1 MGLINDDDTGR
12 PLWYRA
18 IHRKVLVVYTE
29 HAFGDDRGVWAAYV
43 VPVKG
48 ENHNK
53 EAQTWRT
60 EGVKMTENEARAIYG
75 AVTEDFDN
83 RGLKYNP

>member
-1 MGLINDDDTGR
+1 MGMVEDNDTGR

-29 HAFGDDRGVWAAYV
+29 HTFDEDNGVWAAYV
-43 VPVKG
+43 VPVQG
-48 ENHNK
+48 LNHNR
-53 EAQTWRT
+53 EAQAWRI
-60 EGVKMTENEARAIYG
+60 EGTKMAESEARALYG
-75 AVTEDFDN
+75 AVTEDFDE

>member
-1 MGLINDDDTGR
+1 MGMIDDIDTGR

-29 HAFGDDRGVWAAYV
+29 HAQDGDGGVWAAYV

-48 ENHNK
+48 ENHNR
-53 EAQTWRT
+53 EAQSWRT
-60 EGVKMTENEARAIYG
+60 QGVKITEGEARAIYA
-75 AVTEDFDN
+75 AVTEAFEN
-83 RGLKYNP
+83 RGLKNNT

>member
-1 MGLINDDDTGR
+1 MGLTNDNDTGR

-29 HAFGDDRGVWAAYV
+29 HAFDGDRGVWAAYV

-48 ENHNK
+48 EDHNK

-60 EGVKMTENEARAIYG
+60 EGVKMSEGEARAIYG

-83 RGLKYNP
+83 RGLAYNP

>member
-1 MGLINDDDTGR
+1 MGLTNDNDTGI

-29 HAFGDDRGVWAAYV
+29 GILSDGGGVWAAYI

-48 ENHNK
+48 ENHNQ
-53 EAQTWRT
+53 EAQTWRA
-60 EGVKMTENEARAIYG
+60 EGVRVSEGEARSLYS